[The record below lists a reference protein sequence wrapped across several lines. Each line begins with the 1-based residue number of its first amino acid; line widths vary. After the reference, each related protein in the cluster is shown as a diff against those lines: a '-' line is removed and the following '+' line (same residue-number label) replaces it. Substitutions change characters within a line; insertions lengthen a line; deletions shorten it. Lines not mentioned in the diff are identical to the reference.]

1 MKTKIHYAPQY
12 FMEPTH
18 PITVTV
24 VGVGGNG
31 TQVLNDLAKIHC
43 SLIELGHPGLFVQAI
58 DDDKVDDPNVGRQK
72 FSPQDVGNYKA
83 SVMITRLNRFYG
95 TNWTAICERFDDSWK
110 GTNIIISAVDNV
122 ETRMQINERFNQ
134 ARRESNDYTAQWY
147 WLDFGNAKDFGQFV
161 LGSHIIL
168 QPESKYETESCLKNV
183 LQLFPNMEENEEIS
197 GPSCSTREALL
208 KQDLFINS
216 VLVSTGM
223 NLIWDLLTKYVISH
237 QGGFVNLKTCN
248 TKPIKL

>member
-1 MKTKIHYAPQY
+1 MKVHYAPQY

-43 SLIELGHPGLFVQAI
+43 SLIELDHPGLHVQAI
-58 DDDKVDDPNVGRQK
+58 DDDKVDWPNIGRQK
-72 FSPQDVGNYKA
+72 FSPADIDNYKA
-83 SVMITRLNRFYG
+83 SVIITRLNRFYG
-95 TNWTAICERFDDSWK
+95 LDWTAIPERFSKKWK
-110 GTNIIISAVDNV
+110 GTNIIISCVDNV
-122 ETRMQINERFNQ
+122 QTRKEIHSQYILQ
-134 ARRESNDYTAQWY
+134 SKGIDYTKSFY
-147 WLDFGNAKDFGQFV
+147 WLDFGNGKDYGQFV
-161 LGSHIIL
+161 LASALIE
-168 QPESKYETESCLKNV
+168 QPKTKYEAISILKNV
-183 LQLFPNMEENEEIS
+183 FHLFPNMEENEDIVE
-197 GPSCSTREALL
+197 PSCSTREALL

-223 NLIWDLLTKYVISH
+223 NLIWDLLTKFIITH
-237 QGGFVNLKTCN
+237 HGGYVNLKTCN